1 MPPDAAL
8 QPVRTQV
15 HQLAQR
21 CPGRRSPVRA
31 AAVVPCCMACGRW
44 QRWAEFD
51 DAHLP
56 PAAQHDGQRWCC
68 DNQVPRHA

>member
-1 MPPDAAL
+1 MLPQRTMMQAVDAPMA
-8 QPVRTQV
+8 
-15 HQLAQR
+15 

-31 AAVVPCCMACGRW
+31 AAVVPCCMACGLW